1 MGGRLRPNL
10 GQPGL
15 AWDLLNSPA
24 VCRMKTK
31 LSTQLPQG
39 FTLTELMIVIAIIG
53 LLTTLAM
60 PNLAKARDT
69 SRLNMIYSNL
79 RTLDAAKDQWAMD
92 NNQATGTP
100 MPDITVLSNYFRYGS
115 ILNVIHETYVPNA
128 IGTPSEAD
136 LPPGTGLGPF
146 GPGGIIPAP

>member
-1 MGGRLRPNL
+1 
-10 GQPGL
+10 
-15 AWDLLNSPA
+15 
-24 VCRMKTK
+24 
-31 LSTQLPQG
+31 
-39 FTLTELMIVIAIIG
+39 MIVVAIIG
-53 LLTTLAM
+53 LLTTLAI

-128 IGTPSEAD
+128 VGLVDHVEDASVTEIIAKHGD
-136 LPPGTGLGPF
+136 VGHRRTGGLIVVHRPLVLGCVKRPQIAIDHVE
-146 GPGGIIPAP
+146 P